1 MVVILA
7 TVIGGSFDPFADL
20 PDDRTN
26 AEADTSEVSPP
37 SNTLDAASFPGVLV
51 GARAGDQWAA
61 EALFVDLQ
69 PRLLRF
75 LRSVEPRVAD
85 DLAGEVW
92 LAIAQ
97 GLAGFDGDLVGF
109 RSWVFTIARRRLAD
123 HRRSAGRRATDPVD
137 PHEHF
142 RARPD
147 PASVDGARADTATAV
162 IGRLSAQEAVDLISG
177 SLPADQAEVLL
188 LRVLGDLDV
197 AHVAAVM
204 ERTPNW
210 VRVTQ
215 HRALR
220 KLAEKFSEISADL

>member
-1 MVVILA
+1 VTRFHGPI
-7 TVIGGSFDPFADL
+7 
-20 PDDRTN
+20 DD
-26 AEADTSEVSPP
+26 E
-37 SNTLDAASFPGVLV
+37 SFPYVLA
-51 GARAGDQWAA
+51 GAQRGDLWAA
-61 EALFVDLQ
+61 EALFVDMQ

-75 LRSVEPRVAD
+75 LRLNESRAAD

-97 GLAGFDGDLVGF
+97 GIDRFEGDLAGF
-109 RSWVFTIARRRLAD
+109 RAWVFTIARHRVAD
-123 HRRSAGRRATDPVD
+123 HRRRGARRATDPVD
-137 PHEHF
+137 Q
-142 RARPD
+142 ATL
-147 PASVDGARADTATAV
+147 DGPSNEDIATIALDH
-162 IGRLSAQEAVDLISG
+162 LSAQQAVDLIRSR
-177 SLPADQAEVLL
+177 LPEDQAEVLL

-220 KLAEKFSEISADL
+220 RLAEAFEEKPAKSVMPWPAPTISPS